1 VTHAASSE
9 QQQLPAHVPQAL
21 TAMAAHWELTAPQL
35 PPELVVPVPPPAPV
49 APALP
54 PAPVVPPPAPVAP
67 VLPPAPPEPVVP
79 VPPPAPPIV
88 GPVAVDTQRS
98 DAHIRSPLQLPSAR
112 HEQFSLPG
120 SQSKPLLPQLTLV
133 AKASARRPL
142 VDMQHFKRACIASS
156 PFN

>member
-1 VTHAASSE
+1 MTHAESSE

-21 TAMAAHWELTAPQL
+21 TAMAEHWELTGPQL

-49 APALP
+49 AP
-54 PAPVVPPPAPVAP
+54 
-67 VLPPAPPEPVVP
+67 VLPPAPPEPVAA

-98 DAHIRSPLQLPSAR
+98 DAHIRSPLQVLSAR

-120 SQSKPLLPQLTLV
+120 SQSKPLLPQLALV

-142 VDMQHFKRACIASS
+142 VDMQHFKRACIANS
-156 PFN
+156 PLN